1 MPGSQ
6 LRIAMLSAHSCPVGK
21 LGTKDTGGMS
31 VYIRELAGE
40 LGKQGH
46 LVDIYTRV
54 HDPEDRQIYELN
66 QNARLIHLR
75 AGEDEEIH
83 KLAVYSHLPEFVS
96 NLENFRKQSNL
107 QYDLIFSHYWL
118 SALAGTY
125 LQRWWHAPHIT
136 MFHTLGAV
144 KNAIKE
150 GDCLVP
156 GESEPDLRV
165 ETERDLVQK
174 CHHIVAPT
182 EREKTEL
189 VRHYGA
195 SSEKIS
201 VVPCGV
207 NLEQFKTLDKT
218 QARQYLGFACPPHII
233 PDLISDRESRSNND
247 KIILFV
253 GRIDPLKGLDRL
265 IKALSYLRHIQG
277 LRLVIIG
284 GDEHSQHEIERLHK
298 LACDLNIQKAVT
310 FLGLVRHEQLPYFY
324 SAADV
329 CVVPSYYESF
339 GLVALESLACG
350 TPVVATDVGN
360 LESIIRQGETG
371 YVIKDNAP
379 HRLADKIAL
388 LLSRPNTDTESAR
401 FIRATVSK
409 FSWANIAEAII
420 RDCQMVLANYCYP
433 MS

>member
-1 MPGSQ
+1 
-6 LRIAMLSAHSCPVGK
+6 MLSAHSCPVGK

-31 VYIRELAGE
+31 VYIRELACE

-46 LVDIYTRV
+46 LVDVYTRA
-54 HDPEDRQIYELN
+54 HDPKDRQIYELE
-66 QNARLIHLR
+66 QNARLIHLM

-83 KLAVYSHLPEFVS
+83 KLAVYSHLPEFVD
-96 NLENFRKQSNL
+96 NLENFRKQNNL

-125 LQRWWHAPHIT
+125 LQQWWHAPHIT

-144 KNAIKE
+144 KNAIRE

-156 GESEPDLRV
+156 GESEPELRI
-165 ETERDLVQK
+165 EAERDLVQK

-189 VRHYGA
+189 MRHYDA

-207 NLEQFKTLDKT
+207 NLEVFKALGKA
-218 QARQYLGFACPPHII
+218 QARQYLGFDCPPSMRYGGN
-233 PDLISDRESRSNND
+233 LGNND

-253 GRIDPLKGLDRL
+253 GRIDPLKGLDKL

-277 LRLVIIG
+277 LRLVVIG
-284 GDEHSQHEIERLHK
+284 GGEHSQHEIERLRQ
-298 LACDLNIQKAVT
+298 LACALKIQEAVT
-310 FLGLVRHEQLPYFY
+310 FLGLVKYEQLPYFY

-329 CVVPSYYESF
+329 CVIPSYYESF
-339 GLVALESLACG
+339 GLVALESLACS

-360 LESIIRQGETG
+360 LKSIIRQGETG
-371 YVIKDNAP
+371 YVIKDNTP
-379 HRLADKIAL
+379 HRLADKISL
-388 LLSRPNTDTESAR
+388 ILSRPHTDIKSAR
-401 FIRATVSK
+401 LIRASVSK
-409 FSWANIAEAII
+409 FSWSDIAEAIV
-420 RDCQMVLANYCYP
+420 RDCQVVLASYC
-433 MS
+433 SSVS

>member
-1 MPGSQ
+1 MPVSQ

-31 VYIRELAGE
+31 VYIRELACE

-54 HDPEDRQIYELN
+54 HNPKDRQIYELN

-83 KLAVYSHLPEFVS
+83 KLAVYSYLPDFAD
-96 NLENFRKQSNL
+96 NLESFRKCNNL

-125 LQRWWHAPHIT
+125 LQQWWHVPHIT

-144 KNAIKE
+144 KHAINE
-150 GDCLVP
+150 GAYLALD
-156 GESEPDLRV
+156 EDELRLRI
-165 ETERDLVQK
+165 ETEKSLVQK
-174 CHHIVAPT
+174 CHHIIAPT
-182 EREKTEL
+182 ETEKDKL
-189 VRHYGA
+189 IRHYGA
-195 SSEKIS
+195 SSERIS

-207 NLEQFKTLDKT
+207 NLEQFKALDKA
-218 QARQYLGFACPPHII
+218 QARQYLG
-233 PDLISDRESRSNND
+233 LSNE

-253 GRIDPLKGLDRL
+253 GRIDPLKGIDKL
-265 IKALSYLRHIQG
+265 IRALPYLRNIQG
-277 LRLVIIG
+277 LKLLVIG
-284 GDEHSQHEIERLHK
+284 GGEHSQHEIEQLQK
-298 LACDLNIQKAVT
+298 LACNLKIQNSVT
-310 FLGLVRHEQLPYFY
+310 FLGLVKHEHLPYFY
-324 SAADV
+324 SAADA

-350 TPVVATDVGN
+350 TPVVATDVGDFK
-360 LESIIRQGETG
+360 SIIREGETG
-371 YVIKDNAP
+371 YVVGDNVP

-388 LLSRPNTDTESAR
+388 LLSRPSTDTKSAQL
-401 FIRATVSK
+401 IRATVSK
-409 FSWANIAEAII
+409 FSWSNIAEAII
-420 RDCQMVLANYCYP
+420 SDCQLVLANSLTP
-433 MS
+433 VS